1 MSIKLTIGIP
11 TYNGSKTIL
20 TLLNSISSQSF
31 DNSKVEIL
39 ISNNASS
46 DDTSQIIETF
56 IKENDQLAIK
66 SITNKN
72 NLGFDGNIS
81 KLINFASGQ
90 YLWIIGD
97 DDYLIENS
105 IKKLLDILKENN
117 SLDFIYTNFFIYSKS
132 KKLKSF
138 SIFQH
143 NISSNKVNELFK
155 TIGYDNNFI
164 SSNVFKLELIK
175 YLNHS
180 RYLNSGWMHYSLF
193 LDTLKPIFTFYLFS
207 SPLIV
212 NNGTVRSNDSDSA
225 SKDGKWLSLYI
236 TLIDLLNK
244 NEFSNFNKRY
254 FVSKLLYGLPF
265 KINNSIRNGYIF
277 KKEHLLFFNNYFKY
291 SFFYWFFIFPLFFL
305 NKRIHVILYKILKGS

>member
-1 MSIKLTIGIP
+1 MSIILTIGIP

-20 TLLNSISSQSF
+20 TLLNSISSQNF
-31 DNSKVEIL
+31 DKSKVEIL

-46 DDTSQIIETF
+46 DNTSNVIETF
-56 IKENDQLAIK
+56 IKENDQLTIK
-66 SITNKN
+66 TLTNKI

-90 YLWIIGD
+90 YLWLIGD

-105 IKKLLDILKENN
+105 IKKLLDFLNENN
-117 SLDFIYTNFFIYSKS
+117 TLDYIYTNFFIYSKS
-132 KKLKSF
+132 KKLKPF
-138 SIFQH
+138 SSFQH
-143 NISSNKVNELFK
+143 NISSNKINKLFK
-155 TIGYDNNFI
+155 TIGLDNNFL

-175 YLNHS
+175 SLNHS
-180 RYLNSGWMHYSLF
+180 IYLNSGWMHYSLF
-193 LDTLKPIFTFYLFS
+193 LDSLTVNFTFYLFS

-212 NNGTVRSNDSDSA
+212 NNGTVRSNNSDSA
-225 SKDGKWLSLYI
+225 SKDGKWLYIYI

-265 KINNSIRNGYIF
+265 KINNSIRNGYVL